1 MARMRILLLALAA
14 ILVLGACTAQE
25 PEFSP
30 EDQMAAD
37 DVPED
42 TGEGDGEGEGDG
54 DAPAGDVA
62 GTWVAIDIDYS
73 DSPSE
78 VPTGATVELVNEGG
92 IVHDVV
98 LEEAGDLEILLAEGG
113 ETDTATLDVDPGE
126 YTYYC
131 SIPGHRQAGMEGTF
145 TVTE

>member
-1 MARMRILLLALAA
+1 MARMRILVLGLAVLLT
-14 ILVLGACTAQE
+14 LGACTAQE
-25 PEFSP
+25 PEFAP

-37 DVPED
+37 DVPEE
-42 TGEGDGEGEGDG
+42 TEGDGGDG
-54 DAPAGDVA
+54 DGEAPAGDVA

-73 DSPSE
+73 ESPAE
-78 VPTGATVELVNEGG
+78 VPTGATVELINEGG

-98 LEEAGDLEILLAEGG
+98 LEEAGDLEILHAEGG